1 MQLWNS
7 MVFQNGFP
15 LWLQVATD
23 CYLLLSQTAPNLL
36 ASFRQW
42 GELLPVFFPT
52 RDLCCAH
59 LISFITPVGSTINKH
74 LCFHMI
80 RNMDA
85 IIVATKFKCSALLLF
100 SWAVTGCMML
110 FYSRNNS
117 SCASAALSQS
127 MYKLK
132 RIRTKTHNPINWL
145 WTLLQY
151 YNFSNTTQ

>member
-1 MQLWNS
+1 MQPWNS

-15 LWLQVATD
+15 LWLQVASG
-23 CYLLLSQTAPNLL
+23 CYLPLSQTAPNFL

-59 LISFITPVGSTINKH
+59 LIRFITPVGSTINQH

-80 RNMDA
+80 RNLNMDA

-132 RIRTKTHNPINWL
+132 RIRTKTHNPIDKL

-151 YNFSNTTQ
+151 